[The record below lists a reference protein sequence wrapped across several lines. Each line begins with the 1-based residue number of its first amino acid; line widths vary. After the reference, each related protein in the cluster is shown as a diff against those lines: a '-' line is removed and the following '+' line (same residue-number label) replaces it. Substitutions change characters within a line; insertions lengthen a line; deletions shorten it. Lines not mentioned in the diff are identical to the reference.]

1 MTTLSR
7 LSRTWISWWP
17 TLLAVLVVFSFRA
30 AVADWYDV
38 PSGSMQP
45 TLLEGDR
52 IACDK
57 TAYHWRL
64 PLIGTVAQRSDPER
78 GDVVVFPSPTDGTRL
93 VKRIVAIPGDVVEL
107 RNNRLYLDGE
117 PAAYQPGPDD
127 IPWKLPQD
135 DVAPHVYLRE
145 TVAGIGHA
153 VMLTPGAET
162 RSSFGPVRIPTG
174 KYLMM
179 GDNRDNSADSRWF
192 GTVDRDA
199 IEGKVL
205 GTAFSLDKDRLW
217 RPRWDRFL
225 RGLS

>member
-1 MTTLSR
+1 MM
-7 LSRTWISWWP
+7 IM
-17 TLLAVLVVFSFRA
+17 VVFSFRA

-57 TAYHWRL
+57 TAYDWRL
-64 PLIGTVAQRSDPER
+64 PVVGPVARRADPAR
-78 GDVVVFPSPTDGTRL
+78 GDVVVFPSPVDGTRL
-93 VKRIVAIPGDVVEL
+93 VKRVVAVPGDVVEL
-107 RNNRLYLDGE
+107 RDNRLILNGV
-117 PAAYQPGPDD
+117 PAAYEPGPDE

-135 DVAPHVYLRE
+135 DTAPHVYLRE
-145 TVAGIGHA
+145 TVDGVGHA
-153 VMLTPGAET
+153 VMLTPGAE
-162 RSSFGPVRIPTG
+162 RRGSFAPLRVPDGT
-174 KYLMM
+174 YLMM

-192 GTVDRDA
+192 GFVDRGV
-199 IEGKVL
+199 IEGRVV
-205 GTAFSLDKDRLW
+205 GTAFSLDKERLW